1 MDKSLNLRFTN
12 RRTMKLGALAIA
24 MVSLT
29 ACSDDAPTASD
40 NGPIKQETPAQIATG
55 VNLTVGKDG
64 SLATTFFN
72 SRNALGTRAANDVP
86 EHPGMPA
93 IPSAEE
99 LAAMIVPDEAF
110 KSNPWAITVNLPAGS
125 DEAAI
130 VDPQPDK
137 TKPFNVRIPAG
148 NYNSLPAVIHV
159 NYVAPGYNIDHAPW
173 YVSGF
178 SKQFEINNVN
188 YYIDGEVTIGG
199 NGQEAPMAIH
209 ILNGSKYT
217 CNEVSKGA
225 VDVYVYPGG
234 DILKASQ
241 SGDEI
246 YIKGNLYAASPISHK
261 NTEIKVEGK
270 IYTYDKI
277 HGKKVILNGGEVY
290 AGCAVTAEESIYLTG
305 DDSKVCAGYV
315 SAPTVQLAT
324 SDKAVEI
331 VLRDGGYLHATSELL
346 LKNIG
351 NVLVRAE
358 DGDYAMIETPILEVN
373 DKRLQ
378 GTFYNVAVKY
388 DRQTGTQ
395 EKGPDE
401 TEVVLEWNE
410 TVKVNGLID
419 YTVTATG
426 DECAPY
432 IVEAPA
438 QPTPDPVLEN
448 IGEIAPSD
456 HSHPISATCI
466 NTYGSN
472 AYISWHTQGSGF
484 HGCIEHAVIENG
496 TVTLKSYLETDLNT
510 TSEGAIDFN
519 HTIFD
524 NGKLF
529 VAGDHP
535 KKGGILG
542 WIECADGSFE
552 SENSATLNMIT
563 LFNNKYVDSDSIAH
577 WSNGGSGNC
586 IIRNGNYYQVASV
599 AGFESFAVSD
609 FAAGAK
615 PKAAYQLASWAFDPS
630 ISENPFD
637 PWTRDGSRTGK
648 HIATDGSKVV
658 MLSLINRS
666 TIANT
671 ANASIK
677 VFNASDVQMA
687 NPIASYVVND
697 VLVAP
702 VDGKDVVAINGNDI
716 WVCLGQGGV
725 KHLNL
730 SGSTITETASFK
742 LAGMSADDLKGW
754 ELKGNETN
762 SAANGLAVDDNY
774 VYVAHGTAG
783 LVVLDKQTL
792 KFVTRTRYTG
802 GKSANYISLNED
814 GYIYVAYGLSKVQVY
829 GWKK

>member
-12 RRTMKLGALAIA
+12 RRTMKLGALALA

-64 SLATTFFN
+64 SLATSFFN
-72 SRNALGTRAANDVP
+72 SRNAFGTRAANDVP

-99 LAAMIVPDEAF
+99 LDAMNIID
-110 KSNPWAITVNLPAGS
+110 SNSNMYYLS
-125 DEAAI
+125 
-130 VDPQPDK
+130 
-137 TKPFNVRIPAG
+137 
-148 NYNSLPAVIHV
+148 
-159 NYVAPGYNIDHAPW
+159 GYNGTPSFYLKGD
-173 YVSGF
+173 VTLNSGLSPRPF
-178 SKQFEINNVN
+178 VIPEGTWSGANLTETPKF
-188 YYIDGEVTIGG
+188 YIDGVATIGG
-199 NGQEAPMAIH
+199 TGNNESMEIH
-209 ILNGSKYT
+209 ILNGGKLIDYSPLQSETKIYL
-217 CNEVSKGA
+217 
-225 VDVYVYPGG
+225 YPGG
-234 DILKASQ
+234 EIVRAGNENIIDI
-241 SGDEI
+241 SGELFANAPINEPNTDI
-246 YIKGNLYAASPISHK
+246 VIGGNVYS
-261 NTEIKVEGK
+261 
-270 IYTYDKI
+270 YDKI
-277 HGKKVILNGGEVY
+277 HGKNVTLVGGEVY
-290 AGCAVTAEESIYLTG
+290 AGCAVTAVEQLYLTG

-346 LKNIG
+346 LKDIG
-351 NVLVRAE
+351 NLLVRAE

-373 DKRLQ
+373 NKRLQ

-432 IVEAPA
+432 IVESPV

-466 NTYGSN
+466 NTYGNN

-552 SENSATLNMIT
+552 SENTATLNMIT
-563 LFNNKYVDSDSIAH
+563 LFNNKYVDSDSVAH

-615 PKAAYQLASWAFDPS
+615 PKAAYQLASWTFDPS

-725 KHLNL
+725 KHLTL
-730 SGSTITETASFK
+730 SGNTITETASFK